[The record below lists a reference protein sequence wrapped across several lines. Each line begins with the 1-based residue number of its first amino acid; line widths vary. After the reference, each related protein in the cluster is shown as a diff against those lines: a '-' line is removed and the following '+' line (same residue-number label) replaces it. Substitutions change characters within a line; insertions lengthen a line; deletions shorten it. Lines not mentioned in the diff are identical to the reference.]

1 MHTIGI
7 SGAEGNFE
15 SVRKDNLDNLA
26 VALITVAT
34 VPIHVRRLCGVRH
47 AVGAFLG
54 PEIFRVCVIQRSDYL
69 GDYEQVSEQLQS
81 MTKGSPRGRSMVTY
95 YRFSLGNDDDGDDD
109 DDDEWSKHHRS

>member
-1 MHTIGI
+1 M
-7 SGAEGNFE
+7 
-15 SVRKDNLDNLA
+15 RKDNLDNLA

-69 GDYEQVSEQLQS
+69 GDYEQVSEQLHS

-95 YRFSLGNDDDGDDD
+95 YRFNNDDG